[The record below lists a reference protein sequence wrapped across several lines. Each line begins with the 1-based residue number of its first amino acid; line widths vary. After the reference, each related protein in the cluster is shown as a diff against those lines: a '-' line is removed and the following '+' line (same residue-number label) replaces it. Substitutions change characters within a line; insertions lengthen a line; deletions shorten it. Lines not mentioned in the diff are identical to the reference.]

1 MHGEAHL
8 QSPPSNFYKQYMES
22 HMGWVR
28 VNLVIQSFAGSQE
41 AHGNR
46 TAMSDQSKFAHFIS
60 RFLLT
65 SFTSASLN
73 KIYDKRKRNIRSSSI
88 IFGIIHRVDYC
99 KCKTTVAVGPAV
111 PGNNTRS
118 AASAVH

>member
-1 MHGEAHL
+1 MHTHGEAHL

-22 HMGWVR
+22 HMGWVG
-28 VNLVIQSFAGSQE
+28 VNLVIQPFAGSQE

-73 KIYDKRKRNIRSSSI
+73 KIYDKDKEISD
-88 IFGIIHRVDYC
+88 HL
-99 KCKTTVAVGPAV
+99 A
-111 PGNNTRS
+111 
-118 AASAVH
+118 

>member
-28 VNLVIQSFAGSQE
+28 VNLVNQSFAGSQE

-46 TAMSDQSKFAHFIS
+46 TAMSDQSKFIS

-65 SFTSASLN
+65 SVTSASLN
-73 KIYDKRKRNIRSSSI
+73 KIYDKDKELSY
-88 IFGIIHRVDYC
+88 HL
-99 KCKTTVAVGPAV
+99 A
-111 PGNNTRS
+111 
-118 AASAVH
+118 